1 MAVLVLGATGMTGTP
16 LVHQLLDG
24 GHKVR
29 IVVRS
34 PDKFDK
40 ELLDNPNLT
49 VLKAAVLDLKDN
61 ELKALTDDCDAVVS
75 CLGHT
80 MDLRGFFGN
89 PRNLCTDVVDRVC
102 DAIQRNNPK
111 KPVRLILMNTVGVAN
126 PSVDQKRTL
135 FERLVLTLLRHLV
148 PPHRDN
154 ETAATFLRR
163 EIGKK
168 GGAVEWCI
176 VRPDSLINAQVS
188 NYDVVEAPTTG
199 IFSGRPTTRANVAN
213 LMMSLI
219 ETSTLWEK
227 WKFRSPV
234 IMDSL

>member
-1 MAVLVLGATGMTGTP
+1 MAVLVLCATGMTGTP

-34 PDKFDK
+34 TDKLSK
-40 ELLDNPNLT
+40 ELLDNSNLI
-49 VLKAAVLDLKDN
+49 VLKAAVLDLN
-61 ELKALTDDCDAVVS
+61 ESELKTLTDDCDAVVS

-80 MDLRGFFGN
+80 MDFRGFFGK
-89 PRNLCTDVVDRVC
+89 PRNLCTDAVHRVC
-102 DAIQRNNPK
+102 DAIHQNNPK
-111 KPVRLILMNTVGVAN
+111 KPVRLILMNTVGVAS

-135 FERLVLTLLRHLV
+135 FERFVLTLLRILI

-154 ETAATFLRR
+154 ETAAAFLRH
-163 EIGKK
+163 EIGEKR
-168 GGAVEWCI
+168 GTIEWCI
-176 VRPDSLINAQVS
+176 VRPDSLINAQIS
-188 NYDVVEAPTTG
+188 NYDVVAAPTTG
-199 IFSGRPTTRANVAN
+199 IFSGRPTTRANVAS

-234 IMDSL
+234 VMDSL